1 MNDSHGLIVDYVLG
15 VLGDDEARAFEER
28 IAAEPTLARE
38 VERMRGVLGLLPYAK
53 ATEPPPHL
61 RAAVLRAALTQL
73 SDREREVLEL
83 SYFKGL
89 TQAEIADQLGAPLGT
104 VKSWA
109 RRGLLSLRDSLQDLV
124 G

>member
-1 MNDSHGLIVDYVLG
+1 M
-15 VLGDDEARAFEER
+15 
-28 IAAEPTLARE
+28 
-38 VERMRGVLGLLPYAK
+38 
-53 ATEPPPHL
+53 
-61 RAAVLRAALTQL
+61 
-73 SDREREVLEL
+73 LEL
-83 SYFKGL
+83 SYWKGL

>member
-1 MNDSHGLIVDYVLG
+1 M
-15 VLGDDEARAFEER
+15 
-28 IAAEPTLARE
+28 
-38 VERMRGVLGLLPYAK
+38 
-53 ATEPPPHL
+53 
-61 RAAVLRAALTQL
+61 RAALTQL